1 MFGNEPLRADSR
13 VIAKAL
19 ALLRI
24 VTGLLFLQHG
34 TGKILGFPM
43 SSMAFPPPW
52 TLFWVAGW
60 LELIGAVLLVI
71 GLFTRPVAFL
81 LAGEMAIAY
90 WLIHAPESFFPIIN
104 RGETAILFCFIFL
117 LFVATGPGTWS
128 ADDELLKRHDNDDEP
143 GVHGYVAPGGERQY
157 RPEDFGD
164 KAI

>member
-1 MFGNEPLRADSR
+1 MFGNEPLRADGQS
-13 VIAKAL
+13 IARSL
-19 ALLRI
+19 AVLRI
-24 VTGLLFLQHG
+24 VTALLFLEHG
-34 TGKILGFPM
+34 TGKIFGFPM

-60 LELIGAVLLVI
+60 IEVIGSLLLLF
-71 GLFTRPVAFL
+71 GLFTRPAAFV

-90 WLIHAPESFFPIIN
+90 WMIHAPESVFPIIN

-128 ADDELLKRHDNDDEP
+128 VDQAMQRRREEGEP
-143 GVHGYVAPGGERQY
+143 GVEGYAGLGGERQY

-164 KAI
+164 KTI